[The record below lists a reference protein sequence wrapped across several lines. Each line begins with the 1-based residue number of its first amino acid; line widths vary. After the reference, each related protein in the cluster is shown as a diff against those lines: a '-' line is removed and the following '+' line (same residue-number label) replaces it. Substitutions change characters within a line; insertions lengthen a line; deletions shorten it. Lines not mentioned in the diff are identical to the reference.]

1 MGTRYDAAIVGR
13 SLAGCAAAMPRRT
26 QRRRWLSCSASR
38 TAPLKTRLNLANLA
52 MTGGALFFALLLL
65 FALEY
70 FSLREALLD
79 DITVQA
85 RIIAE
90 NSSAAVIFKD
100 RKAAEEILAALK
112 SSQHVESAA
121 IFTPEDVL
129 LASYRRNAAAP
140 LAAALAPE
148 GHRFSLTHLELA
160 QAIEVQEKPVGRI
173 RIRSSLNGMYSR
185 LAWYTGTAAL
195 AVIAALGAALLML
208 SRFRKELSQAEQH
221 LDYLAHYD
229 ALTALPNRN
238 AFNWRLA
245 QAMARAERNA
255 RCVAL
260 MFLDLDNFKIIN
272 DTFGHHVGD
281 ELLKYAAQRLT
292 ESLRASDT
300 VSRLGGDEFT
310 VILEDLSNPQ
320 SAAPVAEHLIASL
333 HRPFQVDRQELYVGA
348 SIGISVYPQDA
359 EGLQDLIRNAD
370 TAMYHAKEKGKNNYQ
385 FFSREMN
392 NRASRRLS
400 IETRLRRGLEREEF
414 FLHYQPQVDLASERI
429 VGVEALLRW
438 RQPELGLVDP
448 TQFIAIAE
456 ETGLIVPIGEWV
468 LRTACAQNQA
478 WNAAGLGPLRVGV
491 NLSARQLRDETFAQK
506 TIQILRETGLEPALL
521 ELELTESVLME
532 RRESTRAMLDELR
545 STGVALA
552 IDDFGTGYSSM
563 AYLKRVPISKL
574 KIGISLVR
582 DAPGDP
588 DDAAIIAAIIAMGHS
603 LKLHVLAEG
612 AENAEQVA
620 FLAAR
625 GCDSAQGYYFS
636 EPLPAEELTRRLE
649 WKARQAAQFHTVAV
663 RS

>member
-1 MGTRYDAAIVGR
+1 MAC
-13 SLAGCAAAMPRRT
+13 L
-26 QRRRWLSCSASR
+26 
-38 TAPLKTRLNLANLA
+38 
-52 MTGGALFFALLLL
+52 
-65 FALEY
+65 
-70 FSLREALLD
+70 
-79 DITVQA
+79 
-85 RIIAE
+85 
-90 NSSAAVIFKD
+90 
-100 RKAAEEILAALK
+100 
-112 SSQHVESAA
+112 
-121 IFTPEDVL
+121 
-129 LASYRRNAAAP
+129 
-140 LAAALAPE
+140 
-148 GHRFSLTHLELA
+148 
-160 QAIEVQEKPVGRI
+160 
-173 RIRSSLNGMYSR
+173 SR
-185 LAWYTGTAAL
+185 LAWCTGTAAL
-195 AVIAALGAALLML
+195 AVIAAFGAALLAL
-208 SRFRKELSQAEQH
+208 SRRKEQAEKH

-238 AFNWRLA
+238 AFNRRLA

-260 MFLDLDNFKIIN
+260 MFLDFDNFKIIN

-310 VILEDLSNPQ
+310 VILEDLSNPR

-400 IETRLRRGLEREEF
+400 IETRLRWGLEREEF

-478 WNAAGLGPLRVGV
+478 WNATGLGPLRVGV

-588 DDAAIIAAIIAMGHS
+588 DDTAIIAAIIAMGHS

-612 AENAEQVA
+612 AEKAEQVA